1 MIILVRLF
9 DSPKSFLLEEQHN
22 MNTSTNLKYTK
33 SDEWFD
39 PATGA
44 MGLTDYAQSQLSDIV
59 FVEILVDEGDTVEA
73 GKPIA
78 SVESVKASAEIYASA
93 GGKVTAVN
101 KGLSDKPETLNSDP
115 FGEGWMVK
123 VEGGAAGELMDSAA
137 YEKYCEERSH

>member
-1 MIILVRLF
+1 
-9 DSPKSFLLEEQHN
+9 
-22 MNTSTNLKYTK
+22 MNTPANLKYTK

-39 PATGA
+39 PASGA

-59 FVEILVDEGDTVEA
+59 FLELLVEVGDMVEA

-93 GGKVTAVN
+93 GGKVAAVN
-101 KGLSDKPETLNSDP
+101 KALSDKPETLNTDP

-123 VEGGAAGELMDSAA
+123 VEGGKAGETMDAGA
-137 YEKYCEERSH
+137 YVAYCEGRTH